1 MQRPTYALI
10 NGEILMENI
19 KEIKKNYPMYEYYIG
34 VVKNDAY
41 HHSVYVVN
49 DLIKGGVNYL
59 AVSSLEEA
67 IKVRKINKNIP
78 ILCLEIISLDYL
90 DLIIKNNITITV
102 ERLDYLKKLLSYN
115 LEDLIKV
122 HLAVDS
128 GMHRL
133 GFDNKKDLT
142 TSFYLL
148 KEAKHLFLEGIY
160 SHFATSGIADPYYDY
175 QLNKFLELTS
185 NIYLE
190 EIPIVHLGRSI
201 TLVGKE
207 KPNFCNGIRL
217 GIVMY
222 GFNQSRKIDYDSL
235 KGKYQLWQIRKKR
248 QKYNCSI
255 THLTNNLKVKPAFA
269 LYSAIMSRRK
279 VKVGDLVGYGACYK
293 VKYPGYIYT
302 ICLGYADGVDKS
314 FEYVLIN
321 SQKCQI
327 VADCMD
333 MLLVFAQTK
342 YEIGTKVEIFG
353 GERSIYDV
361 CQTLNIN
368 AYHLFNQI
376 SNRVTRVY
384 VNKNKSKEIIG

>member
-10 NGEILMENI
+10 NGDIIRENI
-19 KEIKKNYPMYEYYIG
+19 VEIKKNYPEYEYYIG

-41 HHSVYVVN
+41 HHGLGVVN

-67 IKVRKINKNIP
+67 IKVRKFNKNIP
-78 ILCLEIISLDYL
+78 ILCLEIISLEYL
-90 DLIIKNNITITV
+90 DLIIKYNVTITI
-102 ERLDYLKKLLSYN
+102 ESLSYLKELLDKDIDS
-115 LEDLIKV
+115 LIKV

-142 TSFYLL
+142 KAFYFL

-160 SHFATSGIADPYYDY
+160 SHFATSGVCDPYYDY

-185 NIYLE
+185 DIYLE
-190 EIPIVHLGRSI
+190 EIPIVHLGRSL
-201 TLVGKE
+201 TLVEHE

-222 GFNQSRKIDYDSL
+222 GFSQSRDFNCSSL
-235 KGKYQLWQIRKKR
+235 KEKYQLWKIRKLQK
-248 QKYNCSI
+248 KYNCSK
-255 THLTNNLKVKPAFA
+255 TTLNNRLKVRTAFS
-269 LYSAIMSRRK
+269 LYSEILSRRK
-279 VKVGDLVGYGACYK
+279 VKVGDFVGYGASYI
-293 VKYPGYIYT
+293 VKQSGYIYT
-302 ICLGYADGVDKS
+302 ICIGYGDGVDKNYN
-314 FEYVLIN
+314 YVLIN
-321 SQKCQI
+321 SKKCKI

-342 YEIGTKVEIFG
+342 YEVGCKVEIFG
-353 GERSIYDV
+353 NERGISDV
-361 CQTLNIN
+361 CRTLNIN
-368 AYHLFNQI
+368 AYHLFNNI
-376 SNRVTRVY
+376 SDRVPKVLLSRG
-384 VNKNKSKEIIG
+384 KRKEM